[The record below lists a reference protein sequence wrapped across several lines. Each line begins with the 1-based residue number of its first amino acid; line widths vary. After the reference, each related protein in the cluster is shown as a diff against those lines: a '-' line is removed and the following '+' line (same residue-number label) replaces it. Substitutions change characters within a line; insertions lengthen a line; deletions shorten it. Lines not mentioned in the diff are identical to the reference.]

1 MQASKTLRVALMR
14 SANAA
19 ASAADHAQLSTAKFT
34 LGHASLQ
41 SQSECLHRKYPA

>member
-14 SANAA
+14 GANAA
-19 ASAADHAQLSTAKFT
+19 ASVTDHAQLSTAKFT

-41 SQSECLHRKYPA
+41 PQLECLHRKSPA